1 MTMNKLKAHM
11 ATHDLWL
18 PPMQQLLF
26 RDLLHVFSYPG
37 QVRANHA
44 AEPMTWLAL
53 LAALCDG
60 EVGLADP
67 HGMIPAEQW
76 PMLEAVPGTPEQA
89 AFIVA
94 DGGRALDFEPRL
106 GSLESPETGAT
117 LLLRVAALGEAR
129 AGAVQ
134 LSLSG
139 PGVRDRTGLA
149 VTGLDP
155 SWLKARAEWVA
166 AFPLGVDLLLC
177 DDCRFAALPRTT
189 QVQQRD
195 VLWVM

>member
-1 MTMNKLKAHM
+1 MNKLKAHM
-11 ATHDLWL
+11 ATPDLWL

-26 RDLLHVFSYPG
+26 RDLLHAFSYPG
-37 QVRANHA
+37 QVRASRA

-53 LAALCDG
+53 LAAILDG

-67 HGMIPAEQW
+67 HGMIPADQW
-76 PMLEAVPGTPEQA
+76 PMLEAVPGTPDQA

-94 DGGRALDFEPRL
+94 DGGRELDFQPRL

-117 LLLRVAALGEAR
+117 LLLRVAALGEAG
-129 AGAVQ
+129 AGAVH
-134 LSLSG
+134 LGLSG

-149 VTGLDP
+149 VTGLHP
-155 SWLKARAEWVA
+155 SWLEARAGWVA
-166 AFPLGVDLLLC
+166 AFPLGVDVLLC

-189 QVQQRD
+189 QVQRRD
-195 VLWVM
+195 DLWVM

>member
-1 MTMNKLKAHM
+1 MPKLKAHM

-26 RDLLHVFSYPG
+26 RDLLHAFSYPG
-37 QVRANHA
+37 QVRTCRA

-53 LAALCDG
+53 LAALLDG

-67 HGMIPAEQW
+67 HGMVPAGQW
-76 PMLEAVPGTPEQA
+76 PMLEAVPSTPERA
-89 AFIVA
+89 AFIIA
-94 DGGRALDFEPRL
+94 DGARALDFEPRL

-117 LLLRVAALGEAR
+117 LLLRVAFLGEA
-129 AGAVQ
+129 AGAEH

-149 VTGLDP
+149 VTGLHP
-155 SWLKARAEWVA
+155 SWLKARAGWVA

-189 QVQQRD
+189 QVQRRGD
-195 VLWVM
+195 KWDM

>member
-1 MTMNKLKAHM
+1 MNKLKAHM
-11 ATHDLWL
+11 ATDDLWL

-37 QVRANHA
+37 QVRASHA

-53 LAALCDG
+53 LAALLDG

-67 HGMIPAEQW
+67 HGMIPDGQW
-76 PMLEAVPGTPEQA
+76 PMLEALPTPPERA

-94 DGGRALDFEPRL
+94 DGGRAPDFEPRL

-117 LLLRVAALGEAR
+117 LLLRVAALGQAP
-129 AGAVQ
+129 GAVP

-149 VTGLDP
+149 VTGLHP
-155 SWLKARAEWVA
+155 GWLEARAGWVA

-177 DDCRFAALPRTT
+177 DACRFAALPRTT
-189 QVQQRD
+189 EVQRRD
-195 VLWVM
+195 DLWAM